1 MVKSVI
7 KELILVLLLC
17 LAIILVLGIL
27 LYKYVPLSKTL
38 PSEVAYTIPAE
49 TKEELAASEH
59 IDDSQIVM
67 TYTVNASDLNNFQR
81 TQNYKPGKANPF
93 AAVGQEEQ
101 NQGNANS
108 GNGTTNNN
116 QGSNNN
122 NNNNNSNT
130 STNGNT
136 NSNNS
141 GSSSSGQFFQNTGT
155 K

>member
-93 AAVGQEEQ
+93 AAVEQTEE

-122 NNNNNSNT
+122 NNLNS
-130 STNGNT
+130 NGNT
-136 NSNNS
+136 NSNS

>member
-27 LYKYVPLSKTL
+27 LYKYVPLAKTL

-59 IDDSQIVM
+59 IDDSQVVM

-93 AAVGQEEQ
+93 ASYEKTTTNSGTQ
-101 NQGNANS
+101 NSNS

-116 QGSNNN
+116 EGSNS
-122 NNNNNSNT
+122 NSNLN
-130 STNGNT
+130 SNGNT
-136 NSNNS
+136 SSSNVT
-141 GSSSSGQFFQNTGT
+141 SSSGQFFQDTGT

>member
-67 TYTVNASDLNNFQR
+67 TYTVNAADLNNFQR

-93 AAVGQEEQ
+93 AEVGEAAE
-101 NQGNANS
+101 NPGTANS

-116 QGSNNN
+116 TGSNSS
-122 NNNNNSNT
+122 NNSNSNG
-130 STNGNT
+130 STGT
-136 NSNNS
+136 NNN
-141 GSSSSGQFFQNTGT
+141 GSSSEGKFFQNTGT

>member
-93 AAVGQEEQ
+93 AAVGEPAA
-101 NQGNANS
+101 NPGTANS

-122 NNNNNSNT
+122 NNSNT
-130 STNGNT
+130 NTNGNT

-141 GSSSSGQFFQNTGT
+141 GSSSEGKFFQNTGT

>member
-67 TYTVNASDLNNFQR
+67 TYTVNASDLNNFQK

-93 AAVGQEEQ
+93 AEVAEPAENLGT
-101 NQGNANS
+101 ANS

-116 QGSNNN
+116 TGSNN
-122 NNNNNSNT
+122 SNG
-130 STNGNT
+130 SSNGNT
-136 NSNNS
+136 GTNNS
-141 GSSSSGQFFQNTGT
+141 GSSSEGKFFQNTGT

>member
-93 AAVGQEEQ
+93 AEVAEPAENPGT
-101 NQGNANS
+101 ANS

-122 NNNNNSNT
+122 NNLNS
-130 STNGNT
+130 NGNT
-136 NSNNS
+136 NSNS